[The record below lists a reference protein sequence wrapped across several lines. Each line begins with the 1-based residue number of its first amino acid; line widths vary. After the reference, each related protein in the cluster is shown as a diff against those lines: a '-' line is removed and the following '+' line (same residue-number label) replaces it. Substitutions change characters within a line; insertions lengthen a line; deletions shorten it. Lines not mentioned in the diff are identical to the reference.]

1 LEIGEATM
9 GTIRFPLFPA
19 RLLLVVGCALLLVQL
34 ALDLI
39 QNIRH
44 MISGEAGA
52 EQQTQTNFQ

>member
-1 LEIGEATM
+1 M

-52 EQQTQTNFQ
+52 EQHTQTNFQ